1 MPENRTIE
9 KRLDAARQR
18 FENDSFLHNR
28 GLSNE
33 AALHIFQYS
42 PKDEMIVRSFVSD
55 IVKEF
60 DGKEKPCRVIHFD
73 LYDILLDICR
83 ERRILDRIP
92 EMEEKRGSEF
102 IRDQVKNVAKPET
115 YIRHMQYGEHHP
127 GDVLVLTGVGR
138 VYPYMRSHN
147 ILNNIQHVFE
157 DIPVVMF
164 YPGSYD
170 GQSLRLFDLFMDD
183 HYYRAFNLI
192 GE

>member
-1 MPENRTIE
+1 MPEMRTIE
-9 KRLDAARQR
+9 QRLDAARKR
-18 FENDSFLHNR
+18 FSDDDFLHNH
-28 GLSNE
+28 GLGNE
-33 AALHIFQYS
+33 VALHIFQYH
-42 PKDEMIVRSFVSD
+42 PKDEMIVRSFVAD
-55 IVKEF
+55 IKKDF
-60 DGKEKPCRVIHFD
+60 DGKETSCRVIHFD

-83 ERRILDRIP
+83 ERRILDRIA
-92 EMEEKRGSEF
+92 EMEQKRGSDF
-102 IRDQVKNVAKPET
+102 ICEQIKNVAKPET
-115 YIRHMQYGEHHP
+115 FIQHMQYGEHQQ

-164 YPGSYD
+164 YPGRYD

>member
-1 MPENRTIE
+1 MPKVRTIAQ
-9 KRLDAARQR
+9 RLDAARER
-18 FENDSFLHNR
+18 FQDDDFLHNR
-28 GLSNE
+28 GLGNE
-33 AALHIFQYS
+33 AALHIFQYE
-42 PKDEMIVRSFVSD
+42 PKDEMIMRAFVNDLVRD
-55 IVKEF
+55 F
-60 DGKEKPCRVIHFD
+60 DGQDKPCHIIRFD

-92 EMEEKRGSEF
+92 EIEQKRGSDF
-102 IRDQVKNVAKPET
+102 INGQIKNVAKPEAF
-115 YIRHMQYGEHHP
+115 IQHMQYGEHHA

-147 ILNNIQHVFE
+147 ILNNIQHIFE

-164 YPGSYD
+164 YPGRYD

>member
-33 AALHIFQYS
+33 AALHIFQYN
-42 PKDEMIVRSFVSD
+42 PKDEMVVRSFISD

-92 EMEEKRGSEF
+92 EMEEKRGSDF
-102 IRDQVKNVAKPET
+102 IRDQVKNVAKPEA